1 MGLEVKSMLSV
12 EAQNYLKS
20 VLVSDDYSIN
30 FNTLCT
36 VSLRL
41 SELNISDS
49 IYRILLCYSNINNL
63 VGSIVS
69 KNLEIIKKKGSLVLS
84 KDKVFCDLINAYC
97 IINNSFFEV
106 KSYNDYYRFIDN
118 VAVLSAEDEKLLF
131 ELLDSSDNEI
141 KSRVRKIIII
151 CNLRFVRSLAYSYSL
166 KNTKFPFEELME
178 EGIFGLIK
186 AIDNFDFSRC
196 NKFSTY
202 AHDAINQRIITYCN
216 HDASPIKFSHDFSEK
231 KMIYQ
236 KIKNDYIRLYG
247 QKPSYEYMKEKFRLS
262 WRYELS
268 DAILDDLIGLIENYS
283 KDVYSLSMPI
293 SSKEDYCLENIIPDD
308 SESFYEKLEDNELSV
323 LFEKVFDEIGLS
335 DRDREIIYYK
345 YGMKGY
351 PELTLKKISSIVGV
365 TYQRVQQIDNRILKK
380 INKSA
385 DCRYIL
391 SGYHK

>member
-1 MGLEVKSMLSV
+1 
-12 EAQNYLKS
+12 
-20 VLVSDDYSIN
+20 
-30 FNTLCT
+30 
-36 VSLRL
+36 
-41 SELNISDS
+41 
-49 IYRILLCYSNINNL
+49 
-63 VGSIVS
+63 
-69 KNLEIIKKKGSLVLS
+69 
-84 KDKVFCDLINAYC
+84 
-97 IINNSFFEV
+97 
-106 KSYNDYYRFIDN
+106 
-118 VAVLSAEDEKLLF
+118 
-131 ELLDSSDNEI
+131 
-141 KSRVRKIIII
+141 
-151 CNLRFVRSLAYSYSL
+151 
-166 KNTKFPFEELME
+166 
-178 EGIFGLIK
+178 
-186 AIDNFDFSRC
+186 
-196 NKFSTY
+196 
-202 AHDAINQRIITYCN
+202 
-216 HDASPIKFSHDFSEK
+216 
-231 KMIYQ
+231 MIYQ